1 MWHAEGLGHEKMGV
15 FVGRARESISL
26 MSPSF
31 AQCAFKSLAETP
43 LYTLLYIIGAWLH
56 KTIKI
61 GFMEPCANRCM
72 CVRSGRML
80 LCCRGRP
87 TCFL

>member
-31 AQCAFKSLAETP
+31 VQCAFKSLAATP
-43 LYTLLYIIGAWLH
+43 YTPYYIY
-56 KTIKI
+56 
-61 GFMEPCANRCM
+61 R
-72 CVRSGRML
+72 RMVA
-80 LCCRGRP
+80 
-87 TCFL
+87 